1 MFWAEGRWR
10 SQSHRPDGAT
20 EQRRRAKAMAQQL
33 TLFLSDMAYG
43 GEAVGRFEG
52 KAVFVPYAVPGET
65 ARVQVVTDKGR
76 FARARLLE
84 ILTPSPRRVAPP
96 CPQFGVCGGC
106 QWQHVEYQAQLEYKH
121 SIVLSQLQHIAARPD
136 APVRP
141 TLGMDNPWCYRNH
154 VQFGVSNGSQLGF
167 MATGSHRVVPIERC
181 LLMHALLD
189 ELYTSLNIE
198 LLGLRRLT
206 LRAGVNTGE
215 RMIILEMEEDQPPE
229 VEVDLPVS
237 FVMLLSD
244 GTPVTLLGSSH
255 IHERLAGRMYRVS
268 APSFF
273 QVNTQQ
279 AEMVVS
285 TVHSY
290 LNATA
295 DDTILDA
302 YCGVGTFALEL
313 ARTAR
318 QVVGIE
324 SSAPALADAVANAV
338 GVDNVRFVHGPVA
351 ENLNTLDLARRGA
364 TEYLKAPLAVLDPP
378 REGVGQEVVAAL
390 ARLAVQRIVY
400 VSCDPATLARDIKGM
415 LAAGYTLREV
425 QPIDMFPQTYHIESV
440 ALLERR

>member
-1 MFWAEGRWR
+1 
-10 SQSHRPDGAT
+10 
-20 EQRRRAKAMAQQL
+20 MAQQL
-33 TLFLSDMAYG
+33 TLSLSDMAYG

-52 KAVFVPYAVPGET
+52 KAIFVPYAISGET
-65 ARVQVVTDKGR
+65 VRVQVVTDKGR
-76 FARARLLE
+76 FARARLLD
-84 ILTPSPRRVAPP
+84 ILTPSPHRVSPP
-96 CPQFGVCGGC
+96 CPHFGVCGGC
-106 QWQHVEYQAQLEYKH
+106 HWQHVEYQAQLEYKR
-121 SIVLSQLQHIAARPD
+121 SIVLSQLQRIAGLAD

-141 TLGMDNPWCYRNH
+141 MLGMDNPWHYRNH
-154 VQFGVSNGSQLGF
+154 VQFSVSEDGGLGF

-181 LLMHALLD
+181 LLLHALLE
-189 ELYTSLNIE
+189 ELHDSLDME
-198 LLGLRRLT
+198 LPGLRRLT

-215 RMIILEMEEDQPPE
+215 RMTILEMAEDQPPDI
-229 VEVDLPVS
+229 EVDLPIS
-237 FVMLLSD
+237 FVLLLSD
-244 GTPVTLLGSSH
+244 GTPVTLLGSSY

-279 AEMVVS
+279 AEQLVSMVR
-285 TVHSY
+285 TY

-295 DDTILDA
+295 DNTILDA

-313 ARTAR
+313 AKTAS
-318 QVVGIE
+318 QVIGIE
-324 SSAPALADAVANAV
+324 GSAAALADAVANAAS
-338 GVDNVRFVHGPVA
+338 VDNVRFVHGPVA
-351 ENLNTLDLARRGA
+351 ENLRMLELAPRGA

-425 QPIDMFPQTYHIESV
+425 QPVDMFPQTYHIESV
-440 ALLERR
+440 ALLERL